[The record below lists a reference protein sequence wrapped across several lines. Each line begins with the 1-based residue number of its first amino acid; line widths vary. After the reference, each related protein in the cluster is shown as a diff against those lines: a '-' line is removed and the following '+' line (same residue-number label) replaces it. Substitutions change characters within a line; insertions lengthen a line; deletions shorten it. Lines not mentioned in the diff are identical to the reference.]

1 MNITRIVI
9 SAVSG
14 YLIAALLNLA
24 SVTPASYQQPAF
36 LHSHATAVVS
46 LYQTLSQYSDSKTAA
61 SEVIQQVNNLVA
73 SGLEL
78 KLADM
83 VVISMAIQS
92 AINHQPEQVAQIYL
106 SLKSRY
112 KHSRTLRNYFFSCTL
127 SGRQKL
133 RSTIKAL
140 RYSLSMSGEFE
151 KELSFI
157 GHTSDDEELMSLTN
171 ARYGEISYESV
182 YQAFL
187 YRALTSKPLKHPNTV
202 ALLLRNLALAHNQIG
217 SKHIERRLIVLIREL
232 ETENVIP
239 HLTNGPSVYS
249 YLTP

>member
-1 MNITRIVI
+1 M

-14 YLIAALLNLA
+14 YLIATLLNLT
-24 SVTPASYQQPAF
+24 SVTPVAYQQPAF
-36 LHSHATAVVS
+36 LHNHPSAVVS
-46 LYQTLSQYSDSKTAA
+46 LYQKLSQFSGSKAAA
-61 SEVIQQVNNLVA
+61 SELLQQVDNLLT
-73 SGLEL
+73 SGVEL
-78 KLADM
+78 QLADM
-83 VVISMAIQS
+83 VVISLAMQS
-92 AINHQPEQVAQIYL
+92 AINYHPEQVEQRYL
-106 SLKSRY
+106 SIKSRY

-133 RSTIKAL
+133 RTTIKAL
-140 RYSLSMSGEFE
+140 RYSLSKPSEFE
-151 KELSFI
+151 EKLSFI
-157 GHTSDDEELMSLTN
+157 GHASDDEELMSLATS
-171 ARYGEISYESV
+171 RYGEISYESV

>member
-1 MNITRIVI
+1 M

-14 YLIAALLNLA
+14 YLVAALLNLA

-36 LHSHATAVVS
+36 LHNHSSAVVS
-46 LYQTLSQYSDSKTAA
+46 LYQKLSQYSNSKAEA
-61 SEVIQQVNNLVA
+61 SEIIQQVNNLLT
-73 SGLEL
+73 SGVEL

-83 VVISMAIQS
+83 VVISMAMQN
-92 AINHQPEQVAQIYL
+92 AINYQPEQVEQIYL

-151 KELSFI
+151 KELSFL
-157 GHTSDDEELMSLTN
+157 GHTSDDEELMSLANT
-171 ARYGEISYESV
+171 RYGEISYDSV

-187 YRALTSKPLKHPNTV
+187 YRALTSKPLEHPNTV

-217 SKHIERRLIVLIREL
+217 SKNIERRLIVLIREL
-232 ETENVIP
+232 ETEDVIP

>member
-1 MNITRIVI
+1 M

-14 YLIAALLNLA
+14 YLVAALLNLA

-36 LHSHATAVVS
+36 LHNQSSAVVS
-46 LYQTLSQYSDSKTAA
+46 LYQKLSQSSNSKAEA
-61 SEVIQQVNNLVA
+61 SEIIQQVNILLA
-73 SGLEL
+73 SGVEL

-83 VVISMAIQS
+83 VVISLAMQS
-92 AINHQPEQVAQIYL
+92 TINYQPEQVEQIYL
-106 SLKSRY
+106 SIKSRY

-140 RYSLSMSGEFE
+140 RYSLSMPSEFE
-151 KELSFI
+151 QELSFI
-157 GHTSDDEELMSLTN
+157 GHTSDDEELMSLAN
-171 ARYGEISYESV
+171 SRYGEISYESV

-187 YRALTSKPLKHPNTV
+187 YRALTNNPLEHPNTV